1 MDHHHNQVKI
11 FPFMELIPSLDTQLP
26 QPLQP
31 QATTDLL
38 SVTIVLPFLEFHM
51 SEIIQNIILWLFTW
65 DSVLKFTQVVV
76 YQYFIL
82 FLLIIRIPYYGYI
95 TTCLFINWLMDNWI
109 VSFEAFTNNV
119 ATNIHIQV
127 FVINMFP
134 FLLG

>member
-1 MDHHHNQVKI
+1 
-11 FPFMELIPSLDTQLP
+11 MELIPSLDTQLP

-51 SEIIQNIILWLFTW
+51 SEIIQNIILSLFTW